1 MGEIITADRSFIYTL
16 LIFIILLVG
25 VATGIYCIKHTKTE
39 NSIINSSATKENF
52 EAASNARAANISYNG
67 TVSFLTN
74 DSSYTVYVQVAN
86 TLQEREQGLMNRT
99 YLAPDAGM
107 LFVFGQPGYESFW
120 MHNTQ
125 IPLDMVF
132 ISDNMTIDHINAN
145 ATPEN
150 DATYTAPCEYVCEV
164 NGNYCQEHN
173 IRIGDKVNIDL
184 N

>member
-1 MGEIITADRSFIYTL
+1 M
-16 LIFIILLVG
+16 
-25 VATGIYCIKHTKTE
+25 
-39 NSIINSSATKENF
+39 KEN
-52 EAASNARAANISYNG
+52 AKTASSTQVDDTSYNG

-86 TLQEREQGLMNRT
+86 TFQEREQGLMNRT

-125 IPLDMVF
+125 IPLDMIF
-132 ISDNMTIDHINAN
+132 ISDNMTIDAINAN

-150 DATYTAPCEYVCEV
+150 DATFTAPCEYVCEV
-164 NGNYCQEHN
+164 NGNYCQQHN
-173 IRIGDKVNIDL
+173 ITIEDKVNIDI

>member
-1 MGEIITADRSFIYTL
+1 M
-16 LIFIILLVG
+16 VG
-25 VATGIYCIKHTKTE
+25 VATGIYYIRHTRTE
-39 NSIINSSATKENF
+39 NPIINNSAMKKSI
-52 EAASNARAANISYNG
+52 EAASNAQAANTSYNG

-74 DSSYTVYVQVAN
+74 YSSYTVYVQVAN
-86 TLQEREQGLMNRT
+86 TFREREQGLMNRT

-132 ISDNMTIDHINAN
+132 ISDNMTINAINAN
-145 ATPEN
+145 STPEN

-164 NGNYCQEHN
+164 NGNYCQEHD
-173 IRIGDKVNIDL
+173 ITIGDKVNIDL
-184 N
+184 PPVNLQ